1 MNKEFFEKCLKR
13 EEKVVWRALEKDCI
27 LLHLTSGI
35 YYTLN
40 DVGRFLWESFDGKR
54 KLQDIYEEMLDQYE
68 ADPEMAKNDMSELI
82 DDLMKEGLVKPI
94 EKP

>member
-1 MNKEFFEKCLKR
+1 MKNFLEACFQKG
-13 EEKVVWRALEKDCI
+13 EKVVWRALDKDCI

-40 DVGRFLWESFDGKR
+40 EVGTFLWKSFDGKR
-54 KLQDIYEEMLDQYE
+54 RLQDIYEEMLDRYE
-68 ADPEMAKNDMSELI
+68 VDPEAAKNDLFELME
-82 DDLMKEGLVKPI
+82 DLVKEGLVTYD

>member
-1 MNKEFFEKCLKR
+1 MQN
-13 EEKVVWRALEKDCI
+13 VWETCFRKDERVAWRTLEKDCI

-40 DVGRFLWESFDGKR
+40 DVGRFLWESFDGKQR
-54 KLQDIYEEMLDQYE
+54 LQDVYEDMLDQYE
-68 ADPEMAKNDMSELI
+68 VDPEVARNDMLELI
-82 DDLMKEGLVKPI
+82 EDLIREGLVNHI

>member
-1 MNKEFFEKCLKR
+1 MQNVWETCFQKDER
-13 EEKVVWRALEKDCI
+13 VVWRTLEKDCI

-40 DVGRFLWESFDGKR
+40 DVGRFFWESFDGKQR
-54 KLQDIYEEMLDQYE
+54 LQDIYEDMLDQYE
-68 ADPEMAKNDMSELI
+68 VDPEVARNDILELI
-82 DDLMKEGLVKPI
+82 DDLMREGLVNHI